1 MNLQTSL
8 ALAAAL
14 VFAPIVLAQGTSFTY
29 RGSLNANGLPAT
41 GSYDWLV
48 SVYDA
53 PTGGNK
59 LGAATEIPN
68 VTATNG
74 LFSITLDPGPG
85 VFTGPARWMEISVRT
100 NQAAGFQSLNPR
112 QELTATP
119 YAVYANSAGTAD
131 YANSVGTV
139 PYAATAGVA
148 NALAT
153 GASIS
158 VGTGP
163 VTNPENFSRVLNITG
178 DTTGQSPGTTAIV
191 FSNPSNGNLWSIG
204 QTPDGGFRF
213 FTRGPG
219 TKKVIV
225 PILEIVGGS
234 DLAEP
239 FNVSSSIDLQPG
251 MVVSIDPEHTGALK
265 VATQPY
271 DRTVA
276 GIISG
281 AGGVNTGMTLVQDG
295 TAASGKHPV
304 ALTGRVYCYVDADEG
319 GPVEP
324 GDLLTTSETPG
335 HAMRAKDLAR
345 AQGAV
350 LGKAMS
356 SLKSGRGLVLVLV
369 SLQ

>member
-1 MNLQTSL
+1 MNTHKLI
-8 ALAAAL
+8 ALAAL
-14 VFAPIVLAQGTSFTY
+14 FVLTSAAHAQGTSFTY
-29 RGSLNANGLPAT
+29 RGSLNANSLPAT
-41 GSYDWLV
+41 GSYDWRV
-48 SVYDA
+48 SIYDS
-53 PTGGNK
+53 PSGGNQTG
-59 LGAATEIPN
+59 LTSDVPG
-68 VTATNG
+68 VTSVNG
-74 LFSITLDPGPG
+74 LFSLTLDPGAN
-85 VFTGPARWMEISVRT
+85 VFTGAARWMEIAVRT
-100 NQAAGFQSLNPR
+100 NNAGGFQTLAPR

-119 YAVYANSAGTAD
+119 YAIHARTAGQVAYAD
-131 YANSVGTV
+131 
-139 PYAATAGVA
+139 TAGVA
-148 NALAT
+148 NSLAA

-163 VTNPENFSRVLNITG
+163 VINPEGYSRVLSIN
-178 DTTGQSPGTTAIV
+178 GQTSGMFAGTTAVV
-191 FSNPSNGNLWSIG
+191 FSNPVTSGTWSVG
-204 QTPDGGFRF
+204 ATTDGAFRF
-213 FTRGPG
+213 SPRGAG
-219 TKKVIV
+219 NKKVVV

-234 DLAEP
+234 DIAEP
-239 FNVSSSIDLQPG
+239 FNVSSAIDLKPG
-251 MVVSIDPEHTGALK
+251 MVVSIDPEQTGALK

-304 ALTGRVYCYVDADEG
+304 ALTGRVYCYVDADSA

-324 GDLLTTSETPG
+324 GDLLTTSSTPG
-335 HAMRAKDLAR
+335 HAMRVQDPAQ